1 MGMNDTMTRP
11 LKARVM
17 ASLMFQKLS
26 YFFNQ
31 RSNQLK

>member
-17 ASLMFQKLS
+17 ASLLIQKLS